1 MSQEHKAL
9 FQVAAIPFKY
19 EPDSLKVLL
28 LTTRKTGKWIVPKGW
43 PIEGL
48 NFSQSAEQE
57 ALEEAG
63 VKGLISK
70 DPIGDFIYHKK
81 IGPRRKVTCTV
92 VTYGLHVTDQMSEWI
107 EKGQREILWCSLLG
121 AAKKVKNTGLRDIFQ
136 NISTDQS
143 ILLTNVP
150 QFYQ

>member
-1 MSQEHKAL
+1 MSKEHKAL
-9 FQVAAIPFKY
+9 FQVAAIPFKC
-19 EPDSLKVLL
+19 EPDCLKVLL

-70 DPIGDFIYHKK
+70 EPIGDFIYYKK
-81 IGPRRKVTCTV
+81 IAPRRRVPCTV
-92 VTYGLHVTDQMSEWI
+92 VTYGLHVTDQLSEWV
-107 EKGQREILWCSLLG
+107 EKGQREILWCSLLK
-121 AAKKVKNTGLRDIFQ
+121 AAKKVKNPGLRDIFQ
-136 NISTDQS
+136 SISTDQS
-143 ILLTNVP
+143 ILIKNATAID
-150 QFYQ
+150 

>member
-81 IGPRRKVTCTV
+81 IAPRRKVPCTV

-121 AAKKVKNTGLRDIFQ
+121 AAKKVKNTGLRDIFR
-136 NISTDQS
+136 NISTDKS
-143 ILLTNVP
+143 ILLKNVP
-150 QFYQ
+150 QIYY

>member
-70 DPIGDFIYHKK
+70 HPIGDFIYHKK
-81 IGPRRKVTCTV
+81 IAPRRKVPCTV
-92 VTYGLHVTDQMSEWI
+92 LTYGLHVTDQMSEWI

-143 ILLTNVP
+143 ILLKNVS
-150 QFYQ
+150 QIYR

>member
-1 MSQEHKAL
+1 M
-9 FQVAAIPFKY
+9 
-19 EPDSLKVLL
+19 
-28 LTTRKTGKWIVPKGW
+28 PKGW

-81 IGPRRKVTCTV
+81 IGERRKVACTV

-107 EKGQREILWCSLLG
+107 EKGQRKILWCSLLG
-121 AAKKVKNTGLRDIFQ
+121 AAKKVKNTGLRDIFR

-143 ILLTNVP
+143 ILLKNVP
-150 QFYQ
+150 QIYQ

>member
-1 MSQEHKAL
+1 MSQKHKAL
-9 FQVAAIPFKY
+9 FQVAAIPFRYK
-19 EPDSLKVLL
+19 PDSLKVLL

-63 VKGLISK
+63 VEWLISK

-81 IGPRRKVTCTV
+81 IAPRRKVPCTV

-107 EKGQREILWCSLLG
+107 EKGQRKILWCSLPE

-136 NISTDQS
+136 NISTDQG
-143 ILLTNVP
+143 ILLKNVP
-150 QFYQ
+150 QIYK